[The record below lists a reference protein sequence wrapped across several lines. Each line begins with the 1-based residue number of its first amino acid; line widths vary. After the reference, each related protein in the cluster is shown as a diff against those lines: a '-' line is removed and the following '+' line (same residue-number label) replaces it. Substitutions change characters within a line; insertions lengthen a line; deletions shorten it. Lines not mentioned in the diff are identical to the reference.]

1 MNEGSRA
8 LQIIRRLELFFSLAI
23 RNLRRHSVRSFLAT
37 VGIIIG
43 VIAIASLGILGNS
56 ITMLYAGLVSDV
68 SDTVLVT
75 PHLAVS
81 SGDPFDPRNML
92 PSSISD
98 RDVSRIRKVA
108 GTNRVIPMIRTA
120 EEIQV
125 GDKSGFALLYVLNA
139 EDVPFLVK
147 LERGLYPRETSA
159 GCLVGRLLADEYDIN
174 AGSRIELGN
183 QTLRV
188 VGIAAERG
196 MAIDINPDFGIIVTQ
211 EWYSGIYGG
220 ENYSQV
226 VVKLRDLGELEQV
239 KSAIDFQMNRKE
251 DVVDITDSKE
261 ILEIYFQTMDAIN
274 IMLLGIGAVSLFV
287 ASVSILNVMII
298 SVTERTREIGIIRS
312 IGTHRREVMLIFLFE
327 ALILGIVGS
336 VIGGVLSA
344 GVGYVISISV
354 TQSLFGSFGGIG
366 TQSTVLDATAISY
379 IIFGMV
385 FGAVMSMIAG
395 LYPAWKAASLSPI
408 EALRYE

>member
-1 MNEGSRA
+1 MTEGSR
-8 LQIIRRLELFFSLAI
+8 LVDIIQRLELFFSLAV
-23 RNLRRHSVRSFLAT
+23 RNLRRHYVRSFLAT

-81 SGDPFDPRNML
+81 TGDPFDPRNML

-98 RDVSRIRKVA
+98 QDVSRIRKVA
-108 GTNRVIPMIRTA
+108 GTNRVIPMIRSA
-120 EEIQV
+120 EEIRV
-125 GDKSGFALLYVLNA
+125 GDKRGYAQMYILNA
-139 EDVPFLVK
+139 GDIPFLVE
-147 LERGLYPRETSA
+147 LERGLYPRETSS
-159 GCLVGRLLADEYDIN
+159 GCLIGRLLADEYDIN
-174 AGSRIELGN
+174 AGTRIELGN

-188 VGIAAERG
+188 VGIAEERG
-196 MAIDINPDFGIIVTQ
+196 MAIDINPDFGVIVTQ
-211 EWYSGIYGG
+211 EWYSGVYGVQ
-220 ENYSQV
+220 NYSQV

-251 DVVDITDSKE
+251 EVVDITDSKE
-261 ILEIYFQTMDAIN
+261 ILEIFFQTMDAIN

-312 IGTHRREVMLIFLFE
+312 IGTRRREVMLIFLFE

-336 VIGGVLSA
+336 IIGGVLSA
-344 GVGYVISISV
+344 GVGYALSV
-354 TQSLFGSFGGIG
+354 SATQTVFGSFGGA
-366 TQSTVLDATAISY
+366 TQTTVLDATAISY
-379 IIFGMV
+379 IIFGMA

-395 LYPAWKAASLSPI
+395 LYPAWKAAALNPI